1 MLVPEDGAVPQE
13 IGPGGL
19 ENPQEQMEKLRSL
32 KILVAED
39 NKINQSVALHML
51 KSIGCHADM
60 AQDGVEAVEMAIS
73 RSYDMIFMD
82 CEMPRMNGLEA
93 TAAIFRVKREAD
105 APVIIA
111 LTAHAFASQ
120 QRQCL
125 AAGMKACLT
134 KPIKK
139 NELLDVLMR
148 FTGTIHPVEG
158 VVSGG

>member
-1 MLVPEDGAVPQE
+1 MD
-13 IGPGGL
+13 
-19 ENPQEQMEKLRSL
+19 KLRSL

-51 KSIGCHADM
+51 KSIGCHADT
-60 AQDGVEAVEMAIS
+60 AQDGVEAVEMALS

-93 TAAIFRVKREAD
+93 TAAILRAKAASN

-125 AAGMKACLT
+125 SVGMKACLT

-139 NELLDVLMR
+139 SELLDVLVR
-148 FTGTIHPVEG
+148 FAGTVRPAEG
-158 VVSGG
+158 VTA